1 MNILRRDHMENVTL
15 APGDYL
21 AVLKRRKWNI
31 LIPII
36 SILLISIIIAFAL
49 PPIYKSTTT
58 ILIEQQDVPLEYVK
72 SSVST
77 YAEQQMQI
85 INQRIM
91 SSTRLL
97 GIINR
102 LNLYPEKKDTMM
114 TEEIIEQ
121 MRGDIALEPISV
133 NVVDPKTG
141 RPTAATIAF
150 TISYQGKNDPGKVL
164 QVANVLAS
172 LFLEENSQVRERQAT
187 DVSKFLQEEVSK
199 VKADLE
205 RMDALIARFKE
216 KHMNDL
222 PELVQINMQSINDI
236 ERNIDLLNNQ
246 SSQLKE
252 KEAYMKTQLANTP
265 QAFLETGRQR
275 LNELNVKLVNLKH
288 QFSDEHPDVIKARA
302 EIAEL
307 EGQLKASLSNQ
318 SKERPDNP
326 AYIILASQLT
336 STQSEIATV
345 NGQIRDLNIRRS
357 DYKRRIELSPQV
369 ESQYKVLL
377 MERSNTQAKFDDLTR
392 KHMESK
398 VSQGLEKEQKGER
411 FTIIDPARLPEIPF
425 KPNRMA
431 IILIGLVL
439 GIGAGIGTG
448 SFKEFTDTSVRD
460 AGMLTQAT
468 SYPVLASIPFIVLES
483 DIGKKRNIWI
493 WAGAGILIFAVCGLI
508 IFNYFIMDL
517 DIFWVKLI
525 GRLGI

>member
-1 MNILRRDHMENVTL
+1 MEKATL

-31 LIPII
+31 LVPIA
-36 SILLISIIIAFAL
+36 SILLISIIVAFAL
-49 PPIYKSTTT
+49 PPVYKATTT
-58 ILIEQQDVPLEYVK
+58 ILIEQQDVPIDYVK
-72 SSVST
+72 SAVST

-91 SSTRLL
+91 STTRLL
-97 GIINR
+97 EIINR
-102 LNLYPEKKDTMM
+102 LNLYPDLKDTMM
-114 TEEIIEQ
+114 TEEIIEK
-121 MRGDIALEPISV
+121 MRSDITLEPISV

-164 QVANVLAS
+164 QVDNVLAS
-172 LFLEENSQVRERQAT
+172 LFLEENSQVRERQANE
-187 DVSKFLQEEVSK
+187 VSKFLQDELTR
-199 VKADLE
+199 VKSDLE
-205 RMDALIARFKE
+205 HIDALIARFKE

-246 SSQLKE
+246 LSQLKE
-252 KEAYMKTQLANTP
+252 KEAYLKTQLANTP
-265 QAFLETGRQR
+265 QAFLETGRVR
-275 LNELNVKLVNLKH
+275 LNELKVKLVNLKH
-288 QFSDEHPDVIKARA
+288 QFSDEHPDVIKTRA

-307 EGQLKASLSNQ
+307 EGQLKATSGNQ
-318 SKERPDNP
+318 GKERPDNP
-326 AYIILASQLT
+326 AYITLASQLT
-336 STQSEIATV
+336 SAQSEIATV
-345 NGQIRDLNIRRS
+345 NGQIRDLNIRLD

-369 ESQYKVLL
+369 ESQYKALL
-377 MERSNTQAKFDDLTR
+377 MERSNTQAKFDDLMR

-398 VSQGLEKEQKGER
+398 VSQGLEEEQKGER
-411 FTIIDPARLPEIPF
+411 FTIIDPARLPEIPY
-425 KPNRMA
+425 KPNRPA

-439 GIGAGIGTG
+439 GIGAGIGIG

-460 AGMLTQAT
+460 AGMLSQAT
-468 SYPVLASIPFIVLES
+468 SYPVLASIPVIVLASE
-483 DIGKKRNIWI
+483 IHKKRNIWI
-493 WAGAGILIFAVCGLI
+493 WTGVGLLIFVVCGLV

-517 DIFWVKLI
+517 DIFWVKVL